1 MEAGTLTYVR
11 HSASYA
17 PAIKLNATA
26 TRAADILANLV
37 IKYDVTKDLS
47 FGLLRRRKGT
57 ACSWE
62 VFTGCRIFSFL
73 EVPSLLFKAPL
84 LVQFM
89 SFIKHRRGSQS
100 S

>member
-1 MEAGTLTYVR
+1 MEAETLTYAR
-11 HSASYA
+11 CSASYA

-26 TRAADILANLV
+26 ARAADILANLV

-47 FGLLRRRKGT
+47 FALLCRGKGT
-57 ACSWE
+57 TCSWE
-62 VFTGCRIFSFL
+62 VFTGCRVFSFL

-89 SFIKHRRGSQS
+89 SFKKHR
-100 S
+100 